1 MFKLTSSKISDMSKF
16 LSFKHELTAHDVDL
30 HPSELHGLMVGY
42 VCGAGSELN
51 LDQRRALY
59 TNWLDA
65 DVPDDLLTMLDA
77 AHDQAVENLDEF
89 ADFEFRLLIPADDQ
103 PIQERAMSIA
113 LWCSGFLSGLGESG
127 RQIDQEQGD
136 AAEALG
142 VIARIAAMTDEVPE
156 GEDNEE
162 DLTEIE
168 EFVRVSTL
176 LVFAETRPG
185 RPH

>member
-1 MFKLTSSKISDMSKF
+1 
-16 LSFKHELTAHDVDL
+16 
-30 HPSELHGLMVGY
+30 
-42 VCGAGSELN
+42 
-51 LDQRRALY
+51 
-59 TNWLDA
+59 
-65 DVPDDLLTMLDA
+65 
-77 AHDQAVENLDEF
+77 
-89 ADFEFRLLIPADDQ
+89 
-103 PIQERAMSIA
+103 MSIA

>member
-1 MFKLTSSKISDMSKF
+1 MSQF
-16 LSFKHELTAHDVDL
+16 LSFKHELSAYDVDL
-30 HPSELHGLMVGY
+30 HPSELHGLMIGY
-42 VCGAGSELN
+42 VCGAGGELN

-59 TNWLDA
+59 ANWLGV
-65 DVPDDLLTMLDA
+65 DVPDELLTMLNA
-77 AHDQAVENLDEF
+77 AHDQAVDNLDEF
-89 ADFEFRLLIPADDQ
+89 ADFEFRLLVPADDQ
-103 PIQERAMSIA
+103 PIQERARSIA

-127 RQIDQEQGD
+127 RQIDQDQGD

-142 VIARIAAMTDEVPE
+142 VLARIAGMTDEVPE
-156 GEDNEE
+156 GEANEE
-162 DLTEIE
+162 DLTQIE